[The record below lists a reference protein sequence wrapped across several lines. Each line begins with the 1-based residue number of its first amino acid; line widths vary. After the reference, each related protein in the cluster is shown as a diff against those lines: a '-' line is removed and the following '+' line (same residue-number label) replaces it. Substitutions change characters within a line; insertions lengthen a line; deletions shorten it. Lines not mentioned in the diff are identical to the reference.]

1 MPAPRRGD
9 FQCLGKTEEEEMK
22 HSDDL
27 AHLAECAACRQRF
40 TGNVVTFDASA
51 RRNREEEFTTT
62 AARLER
68 ERNTSPDVVA
78 RYLRDTP
85 LDEWPRLAEM
95 PELRNNA
102 ALEQMSEEVRRRLH
116 RKPREAL
123 AIANLTASIAES
135 LHPSQYPAVVLAQLK
150 ANAWKDRA
158 STLRYLARYDEAIEA
173 AERGEE
179 ALAPFASLEH
189 DRAIVRMVKGMAL
202 AQLELFD
209 EAHAILSECR
219 RIFRDHGDIK
229 RSVHAGRAEAS
240 TLYQASRHTESHA
253 LLQELLQDAIAEGD
267 LESQAGIYN
276 NLGYCSTQLGDFKA
290 ANIHFSEAVAKFTD
304 LGFAAEVARTERGA
318 GLVLVARGQTTSGLT
333 RLRDALRAFRA
344 AGMVEDAGLCALNVA
359 EVLLERGNRAEAR
372 SLTQNVIDEFTTA
385 RMNERAIAAVVG
397 LRDAIDVDDATSET
411 VHTVHAFVESLRHE
425 FHDATS

>member
-1 MPAPRRGD
+1 
-9 FQCLGKTEEEEMK
+9 MK

-40 TGNVVTFDASA
+40 SGNVVTFDASA
-51 RRNREEEFTTT
+51 RRNREEEFTM
-62 AARLER
+62 APARLER
-68 ERNTSPDVVA
+68 ERDRAPDVVA

-85 LDEWPRLAEM
+85 VEEWPRLAEM

-219 RIFRDHGDIK
+219 RVFRDHGDVK
-229 RSVHAGRAEAS
+229 RSIQAGRAEAN
-240 TLYQASRHTESHA
+240 TLYHASRHEESRVLLYE
-253 LLQELLQDAIAEGD
+253 LLQEAVDDGD
-267 LESQAGIYN
+267 IESQAGIHN
-276 NLGYCSTQLGDFKA
+276 NLGYCSVHLGDFVA

-304 LGFAAEVARTERGA
+304 LGFTSEVPRTERGA
-318 GLVLVARGQTTSGLT
+318 GMILIARGQTTNGLAH
-333 RLRDALRAFRA
+333 LREALGAFKA
-344 AGMVEDAGLCALNVA
+344 AGMIEEAGLCALNIA
-359 EVLLERGNRAEAR
+359 ETLLEHGDRKEAR
-372 SLTQNVIDEFTTA
+372 SLIHDVVDEFTAA
-385 RMNERAIAAVVG
+385 RINERAITAVAE
-397 LRDAIDVDDATSET
+397 LRDAIDVDDATPET
-411 VHTVHAFVESLRHE
+411 VHTVHAFVESLQHE
-425 FHDATS
+425 LHDAMN

>member
-1 MPAPRRGD
+1 
-9 FQCLGKTEEEEMK
+9 MK

-51 RRNREEEFTTT
+51 RRNREDEFTST

-85 LDEWPRLAEM
+85 VEEWPRLAEM

-173 AERGEE
+173 ADRGEE
-179 ALAPFASLEH
+179 ALASFASLEH
-189 DRAIVRMVKGMAL
+189 DRAIVRLVKGMAL
-202 AQLELFD
+202 AQLERFD

-219 RIFRDHGDIK
+219 RVFRDHSDTK
-229 RSVHAGRAEAS
+229 RSIQAGRAQAN
-240 TLYQASRHTESHA
+240 TLYHASRHTESHDLLHE
-253 LLQELLQDAIAEGD
+253 LLQEAIDAGD
-267 LESQAGIYN
+267 VESQAGIHN
-276 NLGYCSTQLGDFKA
+276 NLGYCSVHLEDFVA

-304 LGFAAEVARTERGA
+304 LGFTAEVPRTERGA
-318 GLVLVARGQTTSGLT
+318 GLIFIARGQTTNGLA
-333 RLRDALRAFRA
+333 RLRDALRAFTT
-344 AGMVEDAGLCALNVA
+344 AGMIDEAGLCALNIA
-359 EVLLERGNRAEAR
+359 EVLLERGDRREAR
-372 SLTQNVIDEFTTA
+372 SLIQNVVDEFTA
-385 RMNERAIAAVVG
+385 AQINERAIAAVAG
-397 LRDAIDVDDATSET
+397 LRDAIDVDDATPET
-411 VHTVHAFVESLRHE
+411 VHTVHAFVESLQHDS
-425 FHDATS
+425 HDAMSS